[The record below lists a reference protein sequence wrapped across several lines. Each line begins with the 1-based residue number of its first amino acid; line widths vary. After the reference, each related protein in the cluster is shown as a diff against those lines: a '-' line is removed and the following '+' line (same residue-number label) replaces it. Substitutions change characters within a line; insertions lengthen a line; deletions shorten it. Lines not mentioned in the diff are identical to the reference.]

1 MDDLCKNV
9 FDGKNPVAVTLGKM
23 CPGAQY
29 TVRGYTMDDV
39 EWRSPDIPK
48 PTQEELDIAMK
59 QVIYDQTRLNTWL
72 PQRVSAYPTL
82 DKQLDMLYWDQVNGT
97 TIWKD
102 TIASIKEQYPK
113 DS

>member
-9 FDGKNPVAVTLGKM
+9 FDGRNPVAVTLDKM

-39 EWRSPDIPK
+39 EWNSPDVPK
-48 PTQEELDIAMK
+48 PTQEEFDAALQ
-59 QVIYDQTRLNTWL
+59 QVIAEQTLLNTWL
-72 PQRVSAYPTL
+72 PQRVSAYPSL

-97 TIWKD
+97 TVWKD
-102 TIASIKEQYPK
+102 TIAAVKEQFPK
-113 DS
+113 GS